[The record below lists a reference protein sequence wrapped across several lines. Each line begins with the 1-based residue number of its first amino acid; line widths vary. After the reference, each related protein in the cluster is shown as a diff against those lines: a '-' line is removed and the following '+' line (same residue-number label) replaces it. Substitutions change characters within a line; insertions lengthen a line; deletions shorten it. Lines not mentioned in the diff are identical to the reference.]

1 MNRRYFMQSGLIT
14 GAGLLIPTTS
24 LAGFLD
30 DFFGDFSD
38 DVDDFIVDIGKST
51 ENYNKFLEDAIEVY
65 QKELEGRWGEGE
77 ALLPEKKI
85 WVGYSQV
92 KNTGD
97 QTRYKVDYEK
107 EKIEIAMLVDK
118 NLSQQEIGKR
128 LNDAKTR
135 LFNLTEEEITKNDKL
150 KPKIEEAENAFAAS
164 FGRGVTVQRLAENKL
179 SAFNKKKPFEK
190 FKNLAMPES
199 ITQSGPARKPPIGG
213 KKIVKS
219 MLSIAGARMV
229 RAQQIFSTV
238 SKRAKEYKQDAG
250 LIYSIIET
258 ESSFDAH
265 AVSKAFAYG
274 LMQMTKKA
282 SIDVSQELGIWPKN
296 LYSRQWL
303 FDEDN
308 NILAGTTY
316 LNKIGRNFRKI
327 KDDASKRYCVI
338 AGYSAGPTGVAKT
351 LAGNKATLGTVHKTV
366 NKLRSEEVR
375 KKLERSLPYKENREY
390 VGKVM
395 KKIKGWQEFV
405 RRGGRAAI

>member
-30 DFFGDFSD
+30 DFFDDFSD

-51 ENYNKFLEDAIEVY
+51 ENYNKFLEDAIEDY
-65 QKELEGRWGEGE
+65 QKELEGRWGE

-92 KNTGD
+92 NNKED

-164 FGRGVTVQRLAENKL
+164 FGEGVTVQRLAENKL

-190 FKNLAMPES
+190 FRNLAMPES
-199 ITQSGPARKPPIGG
+199 ITQSGPARNPPIGG

-229 RAQQIFSTV
+229 SAQQIFSIV
-238 SKRAKEYKQDAG
+238 GNRAGQYKQDAG
-250 LIYSIIET
+250 LIYSMIET
-258 ESSFDAH
+258 ESNFNAH

-274 LMQMTKKA
+274 LMQMTKIA
-282 SIDVSQELGIWPKN
+282 SIDVSKELRKWPKN

-316 LNKIGRNFRKI
+316 LNMIGRNFRRI

-338 AGYSAGPTGVAKT
+338 AGYNAGPARVAKT
-351 LAGNKATLGTVHKTV
+351 LAGNRATLGTVHKTV
-366 NKLRSEEVR
+366 NELSSEEVR
-375 KKLERSLPYKENREY
+375 AKLERHLPNDENREY

-395 KKIKGWQEFV
+395 RNIKGWQKFV